1 MISLVSKRSR
11 AAILA
16 LALATGAGGALVAH
30 AQTAPAPAPAPAA
43 TAAAPA
49 AGGANAARQAVDVR
63 KSIFKLIGA
72 NFRPLG
78 ALLKDGGQ
86 YDAADASKRIT
97 RVVFLSGLLNE
108 AFPDISN
115 IGEPDTK
122 AKPEVW
128 TKHAEF
134 EKSLKDFQ
142 DHLVALADV
151 NEKEK
156 GLTEPFKTALGAV
169 AQDCKSCHD
178 EFKLK

>member
-1 MISLVSKRSR
+1 MISHVSKRRR
-11 AAILA
+11 AAILG
-16 LALATGAGGALVAH
+16 LALTTSACGALVAQ
-30 AQTAPAPAPAPAA
+30 AQNAPAP
-43 TAAAPA
+43 APA

-78 ALLKDGGQ
+78 AILKDGGP
-86 YDAADASKRIT
+86 YDAAEVNKRIT
-97 RVVFLSGLLNE
+97 RVLFLSGLLNE
-108 AFPDISN
+108 AFPEISN

-128 TKHAEF
+128 TKRAEF
-134 EKSLKDFQ
+134 QKSLKDFQ
-142 DHLVALADV
+142 DHLVALSDI
-151 NEKEK
+151 NEKDK
-156 GLTEPFKTALGAV
+156 GLTDSFKTALGAV

>member
-1 MISLVSKRSR
+1 MISQVLKPRR
-11 AAILA
+11 AAIIGLTLA
-16 LALATGAGGALVAH
+16 IGAGCALVAH
-30 AQTAPAPAPAPAA
+30 AQNAPAPAPAA
-43 TAAAPA
+43 APA
-49 AGGANAARQAVDVR
+49 AGGGANAARQAADVR

-78 ALLKDGGQ
+78 ALLKDNGG
-86 YDAADASKRIT
+86 YDAADVNKRVT
-97 RVVFLSGLLNE
+97 RVLFLSGFLNE
-108 AFPDISN
+108 AFPENSN

-134 EKSLKDFQ
+134 EKDLKQFQ
-142 DHLVALADV
+142 DHLIALNDV

-156 GLTEPFKTALGAV
+156 GFTEPFKTALGAV

-178 EFKLK
+178 DFKLK

>member
-1 MISLVSKRSR
+1 MISHVSKRRR
-11 AAILA
+11 AAILGLV
-16 LALATGAGGALVAH
+16 LAASACGALVAQ
-30 AQTAPAPAPAPAA
+30 AQNAPAPAPAA
-43 TAAAPA
+43 AP
-49 AGGANAARQAVDVR
+49 AGGANAARQAADVR

-78 ALLKDGGQ
+78 AILKDGGP
-86 YDAADASKRIT
+86 YDAAEVNKRIT
-97 RVVFLSGLLNE
+97 RVLFLSGLLNE
-108 AFPDISN
+108 AFPENSN

-134 EKSLKDFQ
+134 QKSLKDFQ
-142 DHLVALADV
+142 DHLVALSDI
-151 NEKEK
+151 NEKDK
-156 GLTEPFKTALGAV
+156 GLTDSFKTALGVV

>member
-1 MISLVSKRSR
+1 MISHVSKRRR
-11 AAILA
+11 AAILG
-16 LALATGAGGALVAH
+16 LALATSACGALVAQ
-30 AQTAPAPAPAPAA
+30 AQNAPAPAPAA
-43 TAAAPA
+43 APA
-49 AGGANAARQAVDVR
+49 GGTNAARQAADVR

-78 ALLKDGGQ
+78 AILKDGGP
-86 YDAADASKRIT
+86 YDAAEVNKRIT
-97 RVVFLSGLLNE
+97 RVLFLSGLLNE
-108 AFPDISN
+108 AFPENSN

-134 EKSLKDFQ
+134 QKSLKDFQ
-142 DHLVALADV
+142 DHLVALSDI
-151 NEKEK
+151 NEKDK
-156 GLTEPFKTALGAV
+156 GLTDSFKTALGAV

>member
-1 MISLVSKRSR
+1 MISQFLKPRR
-11 AAILA
+11 AALIGLTFA
-16 LALATGAGGALVAH
+16 IGASCALVAH
-30 AQTAPAPAPAPAA
+30 AQNAAAPAQN
-43 TAAAPA
+43 AAAPA
-49 AGGANAARQAVDVR
+49 AAGANAGRQAADVR

-78 ALLKDGGQ
+78 ALLKDGT
-86 YDAADASKRIT
+86 YDAADVNKRIT
-97 RVVFLSGLLNE
+97 RVLFLSGLLNE

-115 IGEPDTK
+115 IGEPDSK

-128 TKHAEF
+128 TNHAVF
-134 EKSLKDFQ
+134 EKKLKEFQ
-142 DHLVALADV
+142 DHLVALSDV

-178 EFKLK
+178 DFKLK

>member
-1 MISLVSKRSR
+1 MISHVSKRRR
-11 AAILA
+11 AAILG
-16 LALATGAGGALVAH
+16 LALAASACGALVAQ
-30 AQTAPAPAPAPAA
+30 AQNAPAPAPAA
-43 TAAAPA
+43 APA
-49 AGGANAARQAVDVR
+49 GGVNAARQAADVR

-78 ALLKDGGQ
+78 AILKDGGP
-86 YDAADASKRIT
+86 YDAAEVNKRIT
-97 RVVFLSGLLNE
+97 RVLFLSGLLNE
-108 AFPDISN
+108 AFPENSN

-134 EKSLKDFQ
+134 QKSLKDFQ
-142 DHLVALADV
+142 DHLVALSDI
-151 NEKEK
+151 NEKDK

-178 EFKLK
+178 EYKLK